1 MNLRR
6 HQRTVSETLVFEGVG
21 LHSGVRTVLRVHP
34 ARVGHGLVFVRSD
47 LDGRPRIAAR
57 RSNVSDTTFATTLAR
72 EYRGELISVRTV
84 EHVLSALYAFGVD
97 NALLEVSGSEV
108 PVMDGSAGPF
118 VDELS
123 RAGLREQAAP
133 VEHLVIRREV
143 RVSDGNK
150 WAMVSPSSKFTIRY
164 EVDFDHPLVSSK
176 PVKLEMQPEQFANY
190 CATARTFG
198 FKRDVDAM
206 RQRGLALGGSLDNAV
221 VIDDYEVLNPDGLRF
236 ADEFVRHKILDAVGD
251 MALIGMPIVAD
262 ISMSRSGHALNAKL
276 VEEILS
282 SELNYDVVVSKASE
296 RHSAESLS
304 PLGSAVRL
312 S

>member
-1 MNLRR
+1 MGVQESPRVDQMFRIPHL
-6 HQRTVSETLVFEGVG
+6 QRLW
-21 LHSGVRTVLRVHP
+21 
-34 ARVGHGLVFVRSD
+34 
-47 LDGRPRIAAR
+47 
-57 RSNVSDTTFATTLAR
+57 R

-97 NALLEVSGSEV
+97 NALLEVDGSEV

-206 RQRGLALGGSLDNAV
+206 RQRGLA
-221 VIDDYEVLNPDGLRF
+221 
-236 ADEFVRHKILDAVGD
+236 
-251 MALIGMPIVAD
+251 
-262 ISMSRSGHALNAKL
+262 
-276 VEEILS
+276 
-282 SELNYDVVVSKASE
+282 
-296 RHSAESLS
+296 
-304 PLGSAVRL
+304 
-312 S
+312 

>member
-97 NALLEVSGSEV
+97 NALLEVDGSEV

-150 WAMVSPSSKFTIRY
+150 WAMVSPSSNLQFVMKSTSTIR
-164 EVDFDHPLVSSK
+164 SSR
-176 PVKLEMQPEQFANY
+176 PN
-190 CATARTFG
+190 R
-198 FKRDVDAM
+198 
-206 RQRGLALGGSLDNAV
+206 
-221 VIDDYEVLNPDGLRF
+221 
-236 ADEFVRHKILDAVGD
+236 
-251 MALIGMPIVAD
+251 
-262 ISMSRSGHALNAKL
+262 
-276 VEEILS
+276 
-282 SELNYDVVVSKASE
+282 
-296 RHSAESLS
+296 
-304 PLGSAVRL
+304 
-312 S
+312 

>member
-97 NALLEVSGSEV
+97 NALLEVDGSEV

-206 RQRGLALGGSLDNAV
+206 RQRGLALGGSLENAV
-221 VIDDYEVLNPDGLRF
+221 VIDDYEILNPDGLRF
-236 ADEFVRHKILDAVGD
+236 ADEFVRHKFLDAVGD

-282 SELNYDVVVSKASE
+282 SELNYDVVVSRASE
-296 RHSAESLS
+296 RNSTESLS

>member
-1 MNLRR
+1 MREL
-6 HQRTVSETLVFEGVG
+6 VSIAEFVQSCVYILPALGTDLYSCALTLMGVQE
-21 LHSGVRTVLRVHP
+21 SPRVE
-34 ARVGHGLVFVRSD
+34 
-47 LDGRPRIAAR
+47 
-57 RSNVSDTTFATTLAR
+57 SNVSDTTFATTLAR

-97 NALLEVSGSEV
+97 NALLEVDASEV

-206 RQRGLALGGSLDNAV
+206 RQRGLALGG
-221 VIDDYEVLNPDGLRF
+221 RW
-236 ADEFVRHKILDAVGD
+236 R
-251 MALIGMPIVAD
+251 M
-262 ISMSRSGHALNAKL
+262 R
-276 VEEILS
+276 LS
-282 SELNYDVVVSKASE
+282 SMITRS
-296 RHSAESLS
+296 
-304 PLGSAVRL
+304 
-312 S
+312 